1 MEVVGAAAVAVAC
14 LIGFGLVEKRAAD
27 PILPTRVL
35 RDARVSGG
43 VAVNLLGGG
52 ARVACFVLV
61 ALLLQQVLE
70 YSPAIAGLA
79 MLPTS
84 LAGFAVSILVLPRA
98 LNRLGPQ
105 RVAVIGLVL
114 LVVAHLLLAAVDNGD
129 SYLLRVLPALVVA
142 ATGVAFSFTP
152 TTLVISEGIA
162 ARNSGVSSGLA
173 SATAQIG
180 GAIGIAVFG
189 ALDAASR
196 AAVLEAGG
204 TSLAAAE
211 AGLQAANLAAAIA
224 AAAAAVIAVLTF
236 PALRMALTGRQR
248 PVEAEDGG

>member
-1 MEVVGAAAVAVAC
+1 M
-14 LIGFGLVEKRAAD
+14 
-27 PILPTRVL
+27 
-35 RDARVSGG
+35 
-43 VAVNLLGGG
+43 
-52 ARVACFVLV
+52 LV

-70 YSPAIAGLA
+70 YSPGIAGLA

-114 LVVAHLLLAAVDNGD
+114 LVVAHLLLATVDNGD
-129 SYLLRVLPALVVA
+129 SYVLRVLPALVVA

-189 ALDAASR
+189 ASTPR
-196 AAVLEAGG
+196 AARPYSRRGHCTGGRRSRTAGCQHRG
-204 TSLAAAE
+204 
-211 AGLQAANLAAAIA
+211 GHRGGV
-224 AAAAAVIAVLTF
+224 AAVIAVLTF
-236 PALRMALTGRQR
+236 PALRSALTGRQR
-248 PVEAEDGG
+248 PVKADAGS